1 MNKCHLAIKLGRL
14 MRAAGVLSLAIG
26 LFSSTQVWAQSY
38 PQKPIKLIVPLAAG
52 SAVDNAARIVM
63 QKVAA
68 NMGAAIAIENQAGAA
83 GLIGADRVAKSA
95 PDGYTLGGFNDSI
108 MTMLPNLQ
116 AKMPWDILKDFEPIS
131 LVATVEWGVVVP
143 SDSPIKTAADL
154 IAAAKKS
161 PGQLNY
167 GSGGNGSPQHIAMA
181 LFASQA
187 GVQLTHVPY
196 KGATQ
201 AAVGVAGHEVQVAF
215 QGIATVSSLIKAG
228 KLRLIAVTT
237 PKRLPQFPDVPTVS
251 ESGLSGFEFNS
262 WFAMMAPAGTPKP
275 IVEKLHA
282 EISKALADPSIKEQL
297 FGLGLSPR
305 GTTPDQLAADLKTQF
320 AKYGNLIRQA
330 NITAE

>member
-14 MRAAGVLSLAIG
+14 MQAAGVLSLAIG

-320 AKYGNLIRQA
+320 ARYGNLIRQA